1 MTIKTNIHKII
12 EIYNKSKLSISKFA
26 SIIGKDRRTLTSW
39 IDKTTNKE
47 PSTQVK
53 EAICSFFR
61 YPNYIWNEE
70 CQDEEFLR
78 ILTQVPQ
85 DEVFIIDDGYL
96 GGLRYKLEKESE
108 GRLVVQS
115 QFPGP
120 VYRDSIVPR
129 VYRNKNSIEIEKF
142 KTMRKEKMLS
152 YNFETTEWYS
162 IKSLLSF
169 CFSDIGNFYTK
180 EQKIKI
186 LDLIIMTFQENY
198 NKSLYLFDSYSR
210 KIYGLDTAYTS
221 IQMNKGTMFFKAPL
235 DSVFLEIRNKKLVQ
249 RIHRHFT
256 HGTEA
261 PSHVNPNE
269 TTKILAI
276 LKNSIIKNETLI
288 QAYNQINKQTNYGGL
303 FYNNISLNLQKK
315 LSRPKADQKFT

>member
-1 MTIKTNIHKII
+1 MSIKTDIHKII
-12 EIYNKSKLSISKFA
+12 EIYNRSKLSISKFA
-26 SIIGKDRRTLTSW
+26 LIVGKDRRTLTSW
-39 IDKTTNKE
+39 IDKTAKKE
-47 PSTQVK
+47 PTRQAK
-53 EAICSFFR
+53 EAICAFFR
-61 YPNYIWNEE
+61 YPYYIWNEE
-70 CQDEEFLR
+70 CQDDEFLR

-108 GRLVVQS
+108 GRLVIQS

-129 VYRNKNSIEIEKF
+129 VYRSKNSVEIEMF
-142 KTMRKEKMLS
+142 KSMRKEKMLS
-152 YNFETTEWYS
+152 YNFETIEWYS

-186 LDLIIMTFQENY
+186 LDLIITIFHENY
-198 NKSLYLFDSYSR
+198 NKSLYLFDSYSK

-221 IQMNKGTMFFKAPL
+221 IQIKRGTMFFKAPL
-235 DSVFLEIRNKKLVQ
+235 DSVFLEIRNRKLVQ

-256 HGTEA
+256 HGAEA
-261 PSHVNPNE
+261 PNHINPIE
-269 TTKILAI
+269 TTKILSI
-276 LKNSIIKNETLI
+276 LKNALMKNETLT
-288 QAYNQINKQTNYGGL
+288 QAYNKINTQTLYGRL

-315 LSRPKADQKFT
+315 LLNPKVD